1 MSCCAAIGADL
12 VASDLQARAR
22 QQLRLAARPLGN
34 GLIETQISVPD
45 IHCGGCIQKIEAALG
60 ELPGVRS
67 ARVNLSTK
75 RVTACWHETADPPPI
90 IETLES
96 IGYRANLYD
105 PSADVKDAVLPELL
119 RALAVAG
126 FAASNIML
134 FSVSI
139 WAGAEPQTRDLFHWI
154 SAIIALPALAYAGR
168 PFFRAAFSSLRHGQ
182 TNMDV
187 PISIGVSLAFAMSLF
202 ETMRHG
208 PHAYFDASVSLL
220 FFLLIGRT
228 LDHVMRERA
237 RTAVKGLARLA
248 PQGAL
253 VLRPDGSRAYVNLDE
268 IASGVRIALAAGD
281 RVPVDARVVSG
292 ESEIDC
298 SLVSGESIPR
308 IVTPGAALQAG
319 TLNLTGALTVAA
331 TATAKESFLA
341 EMIRMMEAA
350 EVGRSVYRRIA
361 DRAARL
367 YAPVVHT
374 TALATFAG
382 WTVFSGDVHLATT
395 TAIAVLIITCPC
407 ALGLAVPMVQVM
419 AARRLFEKG
428 IMVKDGAAIERLA
441 EIDSVVFDKTGTL
454 TLGSPHLVASELL
467 ARDALTVAAAIAVHS
482 NHPYSRAI
490 AAAGRAAQEKAVAFD
505 SVVEHPGFGLEARQG
520 EVVYRL
526 GRADWAFAAGAP
538 PENAAG
544 VVLSKDGRHVAH
556 FRFEDRLRPGALE
569 AVAELGRHGLSL
581 IIVSGDAD
589 APVQEMAAQFG
600 VPAAARVL
608 PAQKLDYVRSVTA
621 TGRRVLM
628 VGDGL
633 NDAPA
638 LAAAY
643 ASMAPATA
651 ADVGRNAADFV
662 FLRESLLA
670 VPQAVRIAREAAGL
684 VRQNMAIAVV
694 YNLFAVPL
702 AVAGLVTPLVAAIAM
717 SASSIIV
724 VANAARL
731 RGRTWRRGSSGA
743 AAAAFTSLPL
753 VSAGGR

>member
-1 MSCCAAIGADL
+1 MSCCAGIGADL
-12 VASDLQARAR
+12 TGADLDTRARA
-22 QQLRLAARPLGN
+22 QLRLAGRRLGN
-34 GLIETQISVPD
+34 GLVEAQISVPD
-45 IHCGGCIQKIEAALG
+45 IHCGGCIHKIETALG
-60 ELPGVRS
+60 KLPEIHA

-75 RVTACWHETADPPPI
+75 RIAVRWHESAEPPAV
-90 IETLES
+90 IETLDH
-96 IGYRANLYD
+96 IGYRAHLYD
-105 PSADVKDAVLPELL
+105 PSADAKDIVLPELL

-134 FSVSI
+134 LSVSI

-168 PFFRAAFSSLRHGQ
+168 PFFRSAFASLRCGQ

-187 PISIGVSLAFAMSLF
+187 PISIGVTLAFALSLF
-202 ETMRHG
+202 ETIRHG

-237 RTAVKGLARLA
+237 LTAVKGLARLA

-253 VLRPDGSRAYVNLDE
+253 VIRPDGSSDYVRLDE
-268 IASGVRIALAAGD
+268 LVPGVIVAIAAGE
-281 RVPVDARVVSG
+281 RIPVDGRVVSG
-292 ESEIDC
+292 RSEIDC
-298 SLVSGESIPR
+298 SLVSGESVPQ
-308 IVTPGAALQAG
+308 IVAPGTTLQAG
-319 TLNLTGALTVAA
+319 MLNLTSPLRIAA

-341 EMIRMMEAA
+341 EMVRMMEAA
-350 EVGRSVYRRIA
+350 EGSRSSYRRIA

-382 WTVFSGDVHLATT
+382 WMVFTGDAYVAVT

-419 AARRLFEKG
+419 AARRLFERG

-441 EIDSVVFDKTGTL
+441 EIDTVVFDKTGTL
-454 TLGSPHLVASELL
+454 SMGSPSLIGPECID
-467 ARDALTVAAAIAVHS
+467 RDALRIAAAIASHS
-482 NHPYSRAI
+482 RHPYSLAI
-490 AAAGRAAQEKAVAFD
+490 TAAGRAIGTPAVAFD
-505 SVVEHPGFGLEARQG
+505 AIEEHPGSGLEAWIG
-520 EVVYRL
+520 PTLYRL
-526 GRADWAFAAGAP
+526 GRADWAITKYRLPDHAAGI
-538 PENAAG
+538 
-544 VVLSKDGRHVAH
+544 VLAKDGRAEAH
-556 FRFEDRLRPGALE
+556 FRLKDPLRPDARQ
-569 AVAELGRHGLSL
+569 AVAELQHNGYAVT
-581 IIVSGDAD
+581 IVSGDAD
-589 APVQEMAAQFG
+589 APVRELAVQFG

-608 PAQKLDYVRSVTA
+608 PAQKLDYVRSLTSA
-621 TGRRVLM
+621 GRHVLM

-638 LAAAY
+638 VTAAH
-643 ASMAPATA
+643 ASIAPATA
-651 ADVGRNAADFV
+651 ADVSRNAADFV

-670 VPQAVRIAREAAGL
+670 VPQAVRTAREAGRL
-684 VRQNMAIAVV
+684 VRQNMTIAII

-702 AVAGLVTPLVAAIAM
+702 AVSGLVTPLVAAVAM

-731 RGRTWRRGSSGA
+731 RGRTWGKRGSDVAAESFTCMSLLGA
-743 AAAAFTSLPL
+743 IN
-753 VSAGGR
+753 R